1 MGLNRRVKRERKCI
15 TIRGNCYFCNMSN
28 KKRFSDFSVTI
39 SVSLVLFVVGLFGV
53 LLINTQRLTT
63 YLHENVLVI
72 LYFDNEISESDL
84 AKKTA
89 GLVDFDYVKKAKY
102 ITGQEAAFEYK
113 EVLGEDFIDVLGS
126 NPLPASIEVSLEASK
141 VDWNVKQAIEEFR
154 KMPDVK
160 SVDFQEDLIDQIQK
174 NKSIAGKV
182 FIGLAILL
190 LGISLLL
197 INNAIR
203 LDVYAKRFVVN
214 TMQLVGATEWF
225 IIKPFLKKA
234 FGITIVASI
243 IASVLV
249 YLCNASLT
257 SWIDHNFFDVEHIFK
272 SDITIYIILFA
283 SVTLLGIL
291 IVVPSTYLATKKY
304 LRLPIDKLY

>member
-1 MGLNRRVKRERKCI
+1 M
-15 TIRGNCYFCNMSN
+15 
-28 KKRFSDFSVTI
+28 
-39 SVSLVLFVVGLFGV
+39 VLFVVGLFGV

-72 LYFDNEISESDL
+72 LYFDNDISESDL
-84 AKKTA
+84 AKKTTD
-89 GLVDFDYVKKAKY
+89 LVDLDYVKKAKY
-102 ITGQEAAFEYK
+102 TTGQDAAFEYK

-141 VDWNVKQAIEEFR
+141 VDWNIAQTVEKFR
-154 KMPDVK
+154 NLPDVK
-160 SVDFQEDLIDQIQK
+160 SVDFQEDLIDQIHK
-174 NKSIAGKV
+174 NKRIAGNV
-182 FIGLAILL
+182 FIGIAVLL

-203 LDVYAKRFVVN
+203 LDVYAKRFIVN
-214 TMQLVGATEWF
+214 TMQMVGATEWF

-234 FGITIVASI
+234 FTITM
-243 IASVLV
+243 IASVIACGLV
-249 YLCNASLT
+249 YLCNSFLT
-257 SWIDHNFFDVEHIFK
+257 SWIDSNFFDVEDIFK

-283 SVTLLGIL
+283 SVTLLGIC